1 MDRGL
6 TASEEDL
13 VEYVFHDIKARRAG
27 ILKALTADFEDFHQ
41 QCDPAKEN
49 LCLYGFPDEH
59 WEVNLPADE
68 VPPEIP
74 EPVLGINF
82 ARDGTNK
89 KDWLSLV
96 AIHSDAWLN
105 ALASYFGGRFQFDRT
120 QRKHLSVMIADLP
133 TLCEVVSEMNLQR
146 VSGSKHSSNK
156 SKSNSKLRASSE
168 HQAKK
173 SKSKHI
179 KEEVEDLNGNDN
191 NDDEDKHLCASCGGN
206 DSVGDYFWICCDA
219 CEKWYHGKCVRV
231 TPAKAKHIK
240 NYCCPRC
247 SHSKRKGCL

>member
-1 MDRGL
+1 MDRRL
-6 TASEEDL
+6 TACEEDL

-27 ILKALTADFEDFHQ
+27 ILKALTAGNSTFFVLIFSRDFEVFHQ

-59 WEVNLPADE
+59 WEFNLPADE

-120 QRKHLSVMIADLP
+120 QRK
-133 TLCEVVSEMNLQR
+133 R
-146 VSGSKHSSNK
+146 K
-156 SKSNSKLRASSE
+156 
-168 HQAKK
+168 
-173 SKSKHI
+173 
-179 KEEVEDLNGNDN
+179 GNDN
-191 NDDEDKHLCASCGGN
+191 A
-206 DSVGDYFWICCDA
+206 
-219 CEKWYHGKCVRV
+219 
-231 TPAKAKHIK
+231 
-240 NYCCPRC
+240 
-247 SHSKRKGCL
+247 RK

>member
-6 TASEEDL
+6 PASEEDL
-13 VEYVFHDIKARRAG
+13 VEYVFHDIKGRRAG
-27 ILKALTADFEDFHQ
+27 ILKALTAGNSTFFALIFSR
-41 QCDPAKEN
+41 CDAIFTDCWFFSCVFPLQILRISTSNAILGISLALVFQSYVDMTLVTLQLMLLPMAVALNQMLLLAAKEN

-120 QRKHLSVMIADLP
+120 QR
-133 TLCEVVSEMNLQR
+133 
-146 VSGSKHSSNK
+146 
-156 SKSNSKLRASSE
+156 
-168 HQAKK
+168 
-173 SKSKHI
+173 
-179 KEEVEDLNGNDN
+179 
-191 NDDEDKHLCASCGGN
+191 
-206 DSVGDYFWICCDA
+206 
-219 CEKWYHGKCVRV
+219 
-231 TPAKAKHIK
+231 
-240 NYCCPRC
+240 
-247 SHSKRKGCL
+247 

>member
-120 QRKHLSVMIADLP
+120 QSTDMWILGTYLCRRRICRQHSWTCVLRPSATSLSSDRPFFLTFCCCFARTRISGFWFDLWVWSQISDP
-133 TLCEVVSEMNLQR
+133 SPFR
-146 VSGSKHSSNK
+146 VLICQGFFSSA
-156 SKSNSKLRASSE
+156 LG
-168 HQAKK
+168 HPG
-173 SKSKHI
+173 I
-179 KEEVEDLNGNDN
+179 
-191 NDDEDKHLCASCGGN
+191 
-206 DSVGDYFWICCDA
+206 
-219 CEKWYHGKCVRV
+219 
-231 TPAKAKHIK
+231 
-240 NYCCPRC
+240 
-247 SHSKRKGCL
+247 